1 MLLPRLPDGPA
12 TYATIAAM
20 SAAPGMLE
28 TVEIETGPSP
38 EWSVILLH
46 GLGDSGDGWAP
57 VVPHV
62 VQDGW
67 PSMRFVLPH
76 APVQPVTI
84 NGGMAMRSWY
94 DIVDLDDIER
104 RADETGLMAAGQAVE
119 ALIEREAQR
128 GVPASRLV
136 LAGFSQ
142 GGAVTLTH
150 GLRRAEPLAGLVAM
164 STYLP
169 LSQRVLREANRD
181 VVLPVFMAH
190 GQNDPML
197 PIRAG
202 ELAAE
207 QVRSLG
213 HDVEWHSYPMQHE
226 ACAEELDALATWLS
240 KLIAG

>member
-1 MLLPRLPDGPA
+1 MTFASP
-12 TYATIAAM
+12 
-20 SAAPGMLE
+20 MLE
-28 TVEIETGPSP
+28 TVEFETGPSP
-38 EWSVILLH
+38 EWAVILLH

-57 VVPHV
+57 LAPHLV
-62 VQDGW
+62 RPDW
-67 PSMRFVLPH
+67 PDVRFVFPH

-84 NGGMAMRSWY
+84 NGGMPMRSWY
-94 DIVDLDDIER
+94 DIVDLTEIDR
-104 RADETGLMAAGQAVE
+104 RADAAGLAQSAQAVE

-150 GLRRAEPLAGLVAM
+150 GLRRAEPVAGLVAL

-169 LSQRVLREANRD
+169 RAEQVLAEARRGD
-181 VVLPVFMAH
+181 PLPVFMAH
-190 GQNDPML
+190 GLHDPMV
-197 PIRAG
+197 PHRAG

-226 ACAEELDALATWLS
+226 ACAEELDALAAWLS
-240 KLIAG
+240 ARFAPG

>member
-1 MLLPRLPDGPA
+1 M
-12 TYATIAAM
+12 T
-20 SAAPGMLE
+20 SAFPMLE
-28 TVEIETGPSP
+28 TVEFETGPDP
-38 EWSVILLH
+38 EWTVLLLH

-57 VVPHV
+57 AAPHIARP
-62 VQDGW
+62 DW
-67 PSMRFVLPH
+67 PSVRFVFPH

-84 NGGMAMRSWY
+84 NGGMSMRSWY
-94 DIVDLDDIER
+94 DIVDLTDIDR
-104 RADETGLMAAGQAVE
+104 RADGAGLAQSAQAVE

-150 GLRRAEPLAGLVAM
+150 GLRRPEPVAGLVAL

-169 LSQRVLREANRD
+169 QAEKVLSEARRGEP
-181 VVLPVFMAH
+181 LPVFMAH
-190 GQNDPML
+190 GLYDPMV
-197 PIRAG
+197 PHSAG

-207 QVRSLG
+207 HVRGLG

-226 ACAEELDALATWLS
+226 ACAEELDALGAWLS
-240 KLIAG
+240 ARFATS